1 MTFKTDRGADVMEC
15 VYINLDNAAARRE
28 AIEGS
33 FQEHNSPGWILKRFP
48 AIDVGYVKQNSIAG
62 RIRDEEKGCFLSH
75 KIIIERSVD
84 LEDHLF
90 ILEDDVCFGRQSMAI
105 VDNLVNNELPEDT
118 WDLLFTDVGI
128 PSIYGMLQLIDMR
141 NNFRS
146 TRSIQTIDLMTM
158 IFFGSTCYIINK
170 NAIRKLNHILDKATL
185 DAPYDLY
192 LRELIQLKLLRAF
205 VIFPFLTSVSN
216 ESSKSGIQTP
226 AFGRTQFIWNIFR
239 QMIWIEG
246 DEFDPSEI
254 LAKMYHAIENR
265 SKLYGMLFSLMTDP
279 SFPQN

>member
-1 MTFKTDRGADVMEC
+1 MEC

-33 FQEHNSPGWILKRFP
+33 FQQHNSPGWILKRFP
-48 AIDVGYVKQNSIAG
+48 AIDVSYVKRNSATG
-62 RIRDEEKGCFLSH
+62 SIRDEEKGCFLSH
-75 KIIIERSVD
+75 KIIVDRSVD
-84 LEDHLF
+84 LGDHLF

-105 VDNLVNNELPEDT
+105 IETLTYRELPEDG
-118 WDLLFTDVGI
+118 WDLLFTDVGV
-128 PSIYGMLQLIDMR
+128 PSIYGMLQLIDLR

-146 TRSIQTIDLMTM
+146 THTFHTIDLMTM
-158 IFFGSTCYIINK
+158 NFFGSTCYVINK
-170 NAIRKLNHILDKATL
+170 SAIRKLSHILDKATL

-192 LRELIQLKLLRAF
+192 LRKLIQLKLLRAF

-226 AFGRTQFIWNIFR
+226 ALGRTQFIWNIFR
-239 QMIWIEG
+239 QMIWIDG
-246 DEFDPSEI
+246 DEFDPSEM
-254 LAKMYHAIENR
+254 LAKMYPAIENR

-279 SFPQN
+279 SFNQN